1 MSLAPG
7 SQPTPRGLRPE
18 AGTAPILRFVAFT
31 EVDFQ
36 AWLTQAIP
44 AFALTNVEDG
54 RWTLAESIEKSRE
67 AHALLLP
74 QGLATPGQFF
84 VRLQAVDTGADVGT
98 LWWAETEKAGAKEA
112 YVYGVEIEEHARR
125 RGFARAAFL
134 ELERVARERGL
145 HQVGLH
151 VFGHNHGARRLYE
164 ELGFE
169 PTSITMRK
177 IL

>member
-1 MSLAPG
+1 MAP
-7 SQPTPRGLRPE
+7 T
-18 AGTAPILRFVAFT
+18 IRFVAFT
-31 EVDFQ
+31 DVDFH

-54 RWTLAESIEKSRE
+54 RWTLAESLEKSRE
-67 AHALLLP
+67 AHAMLLP
-74 QGLATPGQFF
+74 QGLRTPGQFF
-84 VRLQAVDTGADVGT
+84 VRLQAAETGEDVGA

-112 YVYGVEIEEHARR
+112 YVYNVEIEANARR
-125 RGFARAAFL
+125 RGFGRAAFL

-145 HQVGLH
+145 HHVSLH

-169 PTSITMRK
+169 PTSITLRK